1 MRALKRYDRRGFT
14 LVELMI
20 VVAIIGVLAALAI
33 FGVRR
38 YLASAKTSEAKNS
51 VGAITR
57 GAAAAFE
64 RETAASQILAAG
76 DSSAAASH
84 SLCESADPVP
94 SGGPPMGVKY
104 QPDATEGEDFET
116 GTATG
121 GWKCLRFSMNQPIY
135 YQYHY
140 LQGTR
145 ITGPTGAPPD
155 PGATGFEA
163 GAVGNLDADAVSSY
177 FIRGGSVDAA
187 TGQLTLAT
195 QIYIENEYE

>member
-64 RETAASQILAAG
+64 RETAASQILGAG

-84 SLCESADPVP
+84 SLCGDADPVP
-94 SGGPPMGVKY
+94 AGGPPMGVKY

-116 GTATG
+116 GTATA
-121 GWKCLRFSMNQPIY
+121 GWKCLRFSINQPIY
-135 YQYHY
+135 YQYQY
-140 LQGTR
+140 LQGTQ
-145 ITGPTGAPPD
+145 ITGPTAAPN

-163 GAVGNLDADAVSSY
+163 GAIGNLDADAVNSY

>member
-1 MRALKRYDRRGFT
+1 MRAMKRYDRRGFT

-64 RETAASQILAAG
+64 RETAASEILAGGA
-76 DSSAAASH
+76 DSGAASH
-84 SLCESADPVP
+84 SLCTSADAVP
-94 SGGPPMGVKY
+94 DAVPAGVKY
-104 QPDATEGEDFET
+104 QPDTTEGQDFET

-121 GWKCLRFSMNQPIY
+121 GWKCLRFSMTQPIY

-140 LQGTR
+140 VQGGRVPGVTQ
-145 ITGPTGAPPD
+145 GPN
-155 PGATGFEA
+155 PGAAGFEA
-163 GAVGNLDADAVSSY
+163 GAVGDLDNDGVNSY
-177 FIRGGSVDAA
+177 FTRGGTVAA
-187 TGQLTLAT
+187 GQLALAT
-195 QIYIENEYE
+195 QVNIENEYE

>member
-51 VGAITR
+51 VGAISR

-64 RETAASQILAAG
+64 RETAASEILAG
-76 DSSAAASH
+76 SGTSAAASH
-84 SLCESADPVP
+84 SLCDSAPAVP
-94 SGGPPMGVKY
+94 AGGPPMGVKY
-104 QPDATEGEDFET
+104 QPNTAEGSDFEH
-116 GTATG
+116 GTSTAS
-121 GWKCLRFSMNQPIY
+121 WKCLRFTMTQPIY

-140 LQGTR
+140 VR
-145 ITGPTGAPPD
+145 GARVPGVTEGPD

-163 GAVGNLDADAVSSY
+163 GAVGNLDADAVYSY
-177 FIRGGSVDAA
+177 FTRGGTVDAA
-187 TGQLTLAT
+187 TGQLAVAT
-195 QIYIENEYE
+195 QVNIENEYE

>member
-64 RETAASQILAAG
+64 RETAASEILPG
-76 DSSAAASH
+76 GGSSGTASH
-84 SLCESADPVP
+84 SLCASANPVP
-94 SGGPPMGVKY
+94 TGDPPNGVKY
-104 QPDATEGEDFET
+104 QPNATEGQDFEN
-116 GTATG
+116 GTATE
-121 GWKCLRFSMNQPIY
+121 GWKCLRFSMNQPMY

-140 LQGTR
+140 YQGTR
-145 ITGPTGAPPD
+145 VPGAAAAPD

-163 GAVGNLDADAVSSY
+163 GAVGNLDADATRSY
-177 FIRGGSVDAA
+177 FIRGGSVQA
-187 TGQLTLAT
+187 TGQLALAT
-195 QIYIENEYE
+195 QVYIENEYE

>member
-64 RETAASQILAAG
+64 RETAASEILAG
-76 DSSAAASH
+76 GGNSAAASH
-84 SLCESADPVP
+84 SLCDSAPAVP
-94 SGGPPMGVKY
+94 ATVPNGVKY
-104 QPDATEGEDFET
+104 QPNATEGSDFEH
-116 GTATG
+116 GTSTAS
-121 GWKCLRFSMNQPIY
+121 WKCLRFSMTQPIY

-140 LQGTR
+140 VRGGRVPGVTQG
-145 ITGPTGAPPD
+145 PN

-163 GAVGNLDADAVSSY
+163 GAVGNLDADAVNS
-177 FIRGGSVDAA
+177 FFTRGGTVDAT
-187 TGQLTLAT
+187 TGQLALAT
-195 QIYIENEYE
+195 QVNIENEYE

>member
-57 GAAAAFE
+57 GATAAFE
-64 RETAASQILAAG
+64 RETAASEILG
-76 DSSAAASH
+76 GGTSSAAASH
-84 SLCESADPVP
+84 SLCGSADAVP
-94 SGGPPMGVKY
+94 AAGPPAGVKY
-104 QPDATEGEDFET
+104 QPDTTEGEDFET
-116 GTATG
+116 GTAIA
-121 GWKCLRFSMNQPIY
+121 GWKCLRFSMTQPIY

-140 LQGTR
+140 VQGAR
-145 ITGPTGAPPD
+145 IPGVTASPD
-155 PGATGFEA
+155 PTATGFEA
-163 GAVGNLDADAVSSY
+163 GAVGDLDNDAVHSI
-177 FIRGGSVDAA
+177 FTRGGSVTA
-187 TGQLTLAT
+187 GQLALAT
-195 QIYIENEYE
+195 QVYIENEYE

>member
-64 RETAASQILAAG
+64 RETAASQILG
-76 DSSAAASH
+76 GGTSSAAASH
-84 SLCESADPVP
+84 SLCGNATPVP
-94 SGGPPMGVKY
+94 DTVPAGVKY
-104 QPDATEGEDFET
+104 QPNATEGEDFET
-116 GTATG
+116 GSATD
-121 GWKCLRFSMNQPIY
+121 GWKCLRFSVNQPIY

-140 LQGTR
+140 YQGTQVP
-145 ITGPTGAPPD
+145 GATGAPN
-155 PGATGFEA
+155 PGPTGFEA
-163 GAVGNLDADAVSSY
+163 GAVGNLDNDTLNSY
-177 FIRGGSVDAA
+177 FIRGGAVEAA

-195 QIYIENEYE
+195 QVYIENEYE

>member
-64 RETAASQILAAG
+64 RETAASEILPAG
-76 DSSAAASH
+76 GTSAAASH
-84 SLCESADPVP
+84 SLCASAGAVP
-94 SGGPPMGVKY
+94 AAVPAGIKY
-104 QPDATEGEDFET
+104 QPNSTEGSDFET

-121 GWKCLRFSMNQPIY
+121 GWKCLRFSMTQPIY

-140 LQGTR
+140 VQGAR
-145 ITGPTGAPPD
+145 IPGVTLSPD
-155 PGATGFEA
+155 PTATGFEA
-163 GAVGNLDADAVSSY
+163 GAVGNLDADGVNSY
-177 FIRGGSVDAA
+177 FTRGGTVAA
-187 TGQLTLAT
+187 GQLALAT
-195 QIYIENEYE
+195 QVYIENEYE